1 MPEGPFGPGFN
12 PLEELVRGLAGG
24 LEQAFDGI
32 FGDDPDGRD
41 PAREDRRAQPGEA
54 PRSGPPRGRPTPKLN
69 RFGRDLT
76 ADAHA
81 GRLDPVIG
89 RDDEVG
95 QLVEVL
101 ARRTKNN
108 PVLLGDPGVGK
119 TAIVEGLASRIA
131 DGTVPEALRGRRIIS
146 VDLAGMVAG
155 TKYRGE
161 FEQRLTEVIDEVVGA
176 DRQVVLFLDELHTVM
191 GAGSGEGSPMDAANM
206 LKPALAR
213 GGLQVIGATTM
224 AEYRKHIERDAA
236 LDRRFQPITIAEPSV
251 ADTVTIL
258 RGLRGRY
265 QDHHRVTI
273 TDEACEA
280 AAALSERYLTDR
292 FLPDKAIDLM
302 DRASAR
308 VRMRLAEAGAGPRSG
323 ATFVAGTTTVSST
336 PLGGASNGASGGADV
351 GGLPEVDADAI
362 AEVVAAVTGIPVA
375 RLTELDRQRL
385 LDLEITLRSR
395 VVGQD
400 EAVEAVADAVRAGR
414 AGLTHPDRPV
424 GSFLFMG
431 PTGVGKTEL
440 ARALAEALFGAPD
453 RMVRLDMSEFAERH
467 SVSRLTGAPP
477 GYVGHDEPGQLTDAV
492 RRNPYSVVL
501 LDEIEKA
508 HADVLNVLLGVLDA
522 GRLTDT
528 RGRTVNFTNT
538 VVIMTSNL
546 GAEALLA
553 ASSAGRSVD
562 EVRETLMASVRGF
575 FRPEF
580 LNRLDEV
587 VLFAGL
593 GRTELRAITGLL
605 LAQTRERLAAQG
617 IGLTLEPGAV
627 DWLAARGH
635 QPEFGARPLRR
646 AIGRSLERRLSR
658 MLLAGEL
665 SPGQTVRVDAQA
677 DADELVLEVVGATPP
692 SAR

>member
-1 MPEGPFGPGFN
+1 
-12 PLEELVRGLAGG
+12 
-24 LEQAFDGI
+24 
-32 FGDDPDGRD
+32 
-41 PAREDRRAQPGEA
+41 
-54 PRSGPPRGRPTPKLN
+54 
-69 RFGRDLT
+69 
-76 ADAHA
+76 
-81 GRLDPVIG
+81 
-89 RDDEVG
+89 
-95 QLVEVL
+95 
-101 ARRTKNN
+101 
-108 PVLLGDPGVGK
+108 
-119 TAIVEGLASRIA
+119 
-131 DGTVPEALRGRRIIS
+131 
-146 VDLAGMVAG
+146 
-155 TKYRGE
+155 
-161 FEQRLTEVIDEVVGA
+161 
-176 DRQVVLFLDELHTVM
+176 
-191 GAGSGEGSPMDAANM
+191 
-206 LKPALAR
+206 
-213 GGLQVIGATTM
+213 
-224 AEYRKHIERDAA
+224 
-236 LDRRFQPITIAEPSV
+236 
-251 ADTVTIL
+251 
-258 RGLRGRY
+258 
-265 QDHHRVTI
+265 
-273 TDEACEA
+273 
-280 AAALSERYLTDR
+280 
-292 FLPDKAIDLM
+292 
-302 DRASAR
+302 
-308 VRMRLAEAGAGPRSG
+308 
-323 ATFVAGTTTVSST
+323 
-336 PLGGASNGASGGADV
+336 
-351 GGLPEVDADAI
+351 
-362 AEVVAAVTGIPVA
+362 
-375 RLTELDRQRL
+375 
-385 LDLEITLRSR
+385 
-395 VVGQD
+395 
-400 EAVEAVADAVRAGR
+400 
-414 AGLTHPDRPV
+414 
-424 GSFLFMG
+424 
-431 PTGVGKTEL
+431 
-440 ARALAEALFGAPD
+440 
-453 RMVRLDMSEFAERH
+453 MSEFAERH